1 MKKTLLLSALLA
13 SRLFGDAA
21 TVLPVEK
28 RTFEQSKFVPDISLI
43 LDASYVNRNKEDDE
57 IAHFEIPGVAH
68 GLMGAHA
75 HGEHSHATYNAYKG
89 FNINY
94 GELVLSSSVDPYFT
108 LDGVFHFSENG
119 VEIEEA
125 YFTSTALPYGLRL
138 RGGKLLSNFGRL
150 NAQHHHYWD
159 FGDMPL
165 VYHAFLGDHGINEKG
180 VQLQW
185 VAPTST
191 YLMIGAEVLQGE
203 NESMFGTHSIADPLN
218 DDEDAA
224 PLAKAADAPAL
235 FVGYVKTAFD
245 IGETTIM
252 PGVSYARGTSRIDHF
267 EDEEPHAFAGMSSLY
282 GIDLTVKHYFDSY
295 SYLTWQSEWMM
306 RDMDGTQY
314 KSIDTN
320 TSDDIEFDDTTSA
333 DVEKKQA
340 GYYTQ
345 LVYAYNANWR
355 AAVRYDSIYQNDI
368 TVNGTKQDTENNF
381 DRYSAMVEYHPSEF
395 SRFRLQYNHNTALFN
410 EEGERQSIDTVMLQ
424 ANIAIGAHAAHDF

>member
-1 MKKTLLLSALLA
+1 MKKNLLLSALLA
-13 SRLFGDAA
+13 SQLFGDAA
-21 TVLPVEK
+21 TVLPMEK

-43 LDASYVNRNKEDDE
+43 LDASYVYRNKSNDE
-57 IAHFEIPGVAH
+57 IAHYEMPGVAH
-68 GLMGAHA
+68 ALLGAHA
-75 HGEHSHATYNAYKG
+75 HGEHSHATYNASEG

-108 LDGVFHFSENG
+108 MDGVFHFSENG

-165 VYHAFLGDHGINEKG
+165 VYQAFLGDHGINEKG

-191 YLMIGAEVLQGE
+191 YLMVGAEVLQGE
-203 NESMFGTHSIADPLN
+203 NESMFGTGSIADPFAE
-218 DDEDAA
+218 DEDAA
-224 PLAKAADAPAL
+224 PLAESADVPAL
-235 FVGYVKTAFD
+235 FVGYIKTAVD
-245 IGETTIM
+245 VGETTIM
-252 PGVSYARGTSRIDHF
+252 PGVSYARGTSRLDHF

-282 GIDLTVKHYFDSY
+282 GVDLTVKHYFDSY

-306 RDMDGTQY
+306 RTMDGTQY
-314 KSIDTN
+314 ALTDAN
-320 TSDDIEFDDTTSA
+320 TTASA
-333 DVEKKQA
+333 SMEKEQA

-355 AAVRYDSIYQNDI
+355 AGVRYDNVYQNDI
-368 TVNGTKQDTENNF
+368 TKDDIKQDYVPGTTVGTDENF

-395 SRFRLQYNHNTALFN
+395 SRFRLQYNHNTALFS
-410 EEGERQSIDTVMLQ
+410 EAGERQDIDTVMLQ